1 MLSVNF
7 NYVQIYTFI
16 LFGYYKYTLLNK
28 NVCDFM

>member
-16 LFGYYKYTLLNK
+16 LFSYYKYTLLNK